1 MKLWYIYMWWF
12 QSDIEI
18 EGNES
23 TAGEKE
29 KPAKQKENQLLKQK
43 GI

>member
-23 TAGEKE
+23 TAGEK
-29 KPAKQKENQLLKQK
+29 KTQQNRKKQPLKQK